1 MSAKTGGGRRSSG
14 RGRASGSGSGRR
26 QARPRVGRDID
37 SQAPELSEADR
48 LFEPTFADLS
58 ASMPAEASERLRAL
72 AEGEGASV
80 EAGRV
85 IRLDR
90 GYPLVCSAS
99 GTYRAE
105 HAISLVK
112 GGDRRAC
119 VGDWVV
125 LRLPDG
131 HDKARIEEVLPRR
144 GVLSRW
150 DGRSRGERQVLA
162 SHLDLV
168 LVVQPLSARSV
179 TADRAARSAVLACQG
194 GCRVAVVLTKADR
207 ARGAGSVEAARTAIR
222 ECLGDGVPVVA
233 TCAPEGEGVEDVRAL
248 VGEGTCALLL
258 GESGAGKST
267 LVNALLGAEVLGTAE
282 VRDRDDQG
290 RHTTV
295 ARRIL
300 KVPGGGVLVD
310 APGLRSLPLLDEER
324 GLSLAFPDIA
334 GLVGGCRFRDC
345 THGSEPGCAVRQ
357 AVESGELPP
366 ARLEEYRALWA
377 ETRANRRS
385 LDPSASSSITN

>member
-1 MSAKTGGGRRSSG
+1 
-14 RGRASGSGSGRR
+14 
-26 QARPRVGRDID
+26 
-37 SQAPELSEADR
+37 
-48 LFEPTFADLS
+48 
-58 ASMPAEASERLRAL
+58 MPAEASERLRVL

-80 EAGRV
+80 EAGCV

-112 GGDRRAC
+112 GGDQRAC

-207 ARGAGSVEAARTAIR
+207 ARGAGSVEAACTAIR

-267 LVNALLGAEVLGTAE
+267 LVNALLGSEVLGTAE

-295 ARRIL
+295 ARRML

-324 GLSLAFPDIA
+324 GRSARLSGHRGAGWRVQVPRLHARQRAGVRRAPGGRERRVATRAVGGVPRAVGGDAREPSLAGPLRQLFYHKLDRPQRR
-334 GLVGGCRFRDC
+334 VC
-345 THGSEPGCAVRQ
+345 RQ
-357 AVESGELPP
+357 AHQPSPCAALVSSDIHEL
-366 ARLEEYRALWA
+366 R
-377 ETRANRRS
+377 
-385 LDPSASSSITN
+385 